1 MAVSLFELWSD
12 LSESYEAI
20 WAEKMQQLVQEE
32 SKTKQ
37 CKLFMQR
44 KVEILA
50 WFITWFNK
58 WKHFSWQFLLSLWPL
73 CLIVFPF
80 SLHFLYS
87 KLFRNR
93 CILKSLIATSTN
105 FLLKKNWKKKTWKV
119 LFRRQSLGS
128 QVEILVSQTAEICH
142 CSLYSSLHTLGLGSK
157 YMLS

>member
-1 MAVSLFELWSD
+1 M
-12 LSESYEAI
+12 
-20 WAEKMQQLVQEE
+20 
-32 SKTKQ
+32 
-37 CKLFMQR
+37 
-44 KVEILA
+44 EILA

-142 CSLYSSLHTLGLGSK
+142 CSLYSSLHTRSWFKIYAVLNENHVKIILIGINFYYRSG
-157 YMLS
+157 MLSIAHLDSQQVLFSKVLIFF